1 MLIKLKGCVL
11 HFCHKKMSYVF
22 SPHNKRREIRAQI
35 LLKKKNQIIQVTN
48 GDDMYICHGDL
59 EKQRISTNVQLTKL
73 AWMVTSKRDSLDMQI
88 FRAKYKV
95 GQNWLYKNP
104 CKSTSPP
111 HTPHPQ
117 RAIEKTK
124 VIILKR
130 TCYLIGDE
138 VSINVW
144 KDF

>member
-1 MLIKLKGCVL
+1 
-11 HFCHKKMSYVF
+11 
-22 SPHNKRREIRAQI
+22 
-35 LLKKKNQIIQVTN
+35 
-48 GDDMYICHGDL
+48 MYICHGDL
-59 EKQRISTNVQLTKL
+59 EKQRISTNVQLAKL
-73 AWMVTSKRDSLDMQI
+73 EWMVTSKRDSLDMQI

-95 GQNWLYKNP
+95 GQNWLFKNP
-104 CKSTSPP
+104 PKSTSPP
-111 HTPHPQ
+111 PHPSSTPSL

-144 KDF
+144 KDL